1 MRLVTLVAV
10 ICCTSSQQVFTS
22 LHVKCDFLL
31 AYLKDKHICIHFHF
45 KLRITARQIPQT
57 KHEFV
62 MIHKPNKGP
71 LNGKC
76 GLLYKRK
83 KASPVKHQ
91 EHVGDLSF
99 GYAGIVSNEICSSR
113 PNG

>member
-1 MRLVTLVAV
+1 MLSVT
-10 ICCTSSQQVFTS
+10 
-22 LHVKCDFLL
+22 CDFLL
-31 AYLKDKHICIHFHF
+31 AGLKNKHICINFHF
-45 KLRITARQIPQT
+45 ELRITARQIPQT
-57 KHEFV
+57 EHEFV
-62 MIHKPNKGP
+62 MIHKPNKSP
-71 LNGKC
+71 LSGKC

-99 GYAGIVSNEICSSR
+99 DCAGIVSNEICSSR